1 MTSDQSGNGGTIRK
15 ELKLRYDVKTLD
27 GQQLL
32 PAGTRLDRDV
42 MEELAC
48 RATTQWPYVSL
59 LDYGTVRADLRRF
72 LMSHSVYRNIF
83 PEAVVGKEVEAFMT
97 TVILPL
103 PLLQCLSYFEDNDYY
118 TYRHILMVFALY
130 ALLGYDMRAEMG
142 ATPLEVAAGPM
153 HDLGKVCVP
162 LPLLKKRTPLRYAQR
177 DEIEHHTEAGY
188 VLLTYY
194 LRETESFLARVARDH
209 HERCDGSGY
218 PLGVRLE
225 ERHVEAVAVCDVY
238 DALINPRPYRN
249 GSYDNRT
256 AIELITDMAE
266 KGTFTW
272 DIVRRLVA
280 VNRKGRP
287 APEECAVSLEKR
299 GTPPAENCYGIIQ
312 EDESGNDR

>member
-1 MTSDQSGNGGTIRK
+1 MTSDQMGNSGMIRK
-15 ELKLRYDVKTLD
+15 GLELRYDVKTLD

-48 RATTQWPYVSL
+48 RATTRWPQVNL
-59 LDYGTVRADLRRF
+59 LDYGTVRADLRAF
-72 LMSHSVYRNIF
+72 LMSNSVYRNIF
-83 PEAVVGKEVEAFMT
+83 PEAVVGKGVEAFMT

-103 PLLQCLSYFEDNDYY
+103 PVLQCLSYFKDNDYY

-162 LPLLKKRTPLRYAQR
+162 LSILQMPGPLRRAQR
-177 DEIEHHTEAGY
+177 DKIEHHTEAGY
-188 VLLTYY
+188 VFLTYY
-194 LRETESFLARVARDH
+194 LRDSESFLARVARDH
-209 HERCDGSGY
+209 HERRDGSGY
-218 PLGVRLE
+218 PLGMRLE
-225 ERHVEAVAVCDVY
+225 ERHVEVVAVCDVY

-249 GSYDNRT
+249 GVYDNRA
-256 AIELITDMAE
+256 AIEIITDMAE
-266 KGTFTW
+266 KGTFSW

-287 APEECAVSLEKR
+287 ASDECVVSLDKR

-312 EDESGNDR
+312 EDESGSDR